1 MFKSMIA
8 ATAVIAIAGSS
19 VVYAQQG
26 HWGPRAERHQ
36 HHHVNAADM
45 AAFTDARIAALKA
58 GLELTTAQQQN
69 WPAFE
74 QALRGVAQLR
84 TQAAAAR
91 HPQGQETGTAPQ
103 QNAQQQPQTARDP
116 FDRLAKRADTMAKMS
131 AALQKVAEAGRPL
144 YQSLTD
150 TQKARFKTL
159 SRMLRPHPR
168 RVAFNERGRHG
179 GRGFGGGEH
188 RGFAPNGGGGS
199 GSQL

>member
-1 MFKSMIA
+1 MFRPVIA
-8 ATAVIAIAGSS
+8 AAAVIAIAGSS

-26 HWGPRAERHQ
+26 HWGPGAERH
-36 HHHVNAADM
+36 HHHANAADM

-58 GLELTTAQQQN
+58 GLELTTDQQHN

-84 TQAAAAR
+84 AQRAAAR

-103 QNAQQQPQTARDP
+103 QNAQQQSQTARDP
-116 FDRLAKRADTMAKMS
+116 FDRLAQRADAMAKMS
-131 AALQKVAEAGRPL
+131 AALQKVADAGRPL

-150 TQKARFKTL
+150 VQKARFKAL

-168 RVAFNERGRHG
+168 RLAFNERGRHD
-179 GRGFGGGEH
+179 GRGFGGGDGH

-199 GSQL
+199 GSEL